1 MKKSKKLVI
10 YGVGKFADFIIYS
23 FMHDSSYKVVAQ
35 CVEETY
41 ISKIPKTDHEFPLV
55 NFDDLEKK
63 FNPDEYEL
71 FITVGDDRVRERIYR
86 SALKKGYTLATY
98 IASSAIYPKNLKT
111 GDNVYIG
118 EKTGIQPFVE
128 IGNNTFIIAANIGHH
143 SKIGKNSLLS
153 VCLLGAEVQV
163 GKNTF
168 IGLNATIKPKIK
180 IGSFNI
186 IGMNSKITSN
196 TPDHAVFSEP
206 ATKIHKL
213 SYKDINGKYL

>member
-1 MKKSKKLVI
+1 MKENKKLVI

-23 FMHDSSYKVVAQ
+23 FIHDSPYQVVAQ
-35 CVEETY
+35 CVEEAY
-41 ISKIPKTDHEFPLV
+41 ISEISETDHEFPLV
-55 NFDDLEKK
+55 NFDNLEKE
-63 FNPDEYEL
+63 FNPDEYYL
-71 FITVGDDRVRERIYR
+71 FITVGNDKLRERIYKKAR
-86 SALKKGYTLATY
+86 KKGYTLATY
-98 IASSAIYPKNLKT
+98 IATNAIYPKNLKT
-111 GDNVYIG
+111 GNNVYIG

-128 IGNNTFIIAANIGHH
+128 IENNSFIIAANIGHH

-196 TPDHAVFSEP
+196 TPDHAIFSEP

-213 SYKDINGKYL
+213 SYKDISGKYL